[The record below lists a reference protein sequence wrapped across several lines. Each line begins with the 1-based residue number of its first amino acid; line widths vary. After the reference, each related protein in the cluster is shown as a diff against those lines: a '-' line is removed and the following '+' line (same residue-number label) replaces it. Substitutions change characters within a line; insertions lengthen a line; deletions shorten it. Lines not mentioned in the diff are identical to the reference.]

1 MMIRENEQGDVLMRI
16 KCQKSELQRSVN
28 IVSKAVAVKS
38 PVYILEG
45 ILLSTEENSLVLYGS
60 DDTLSIK
67 NAAKANIIEEGRL
80 VLPAKLLSE
89 ILAKFAD
96 CELTMYTQDNNVVM
110 ECGHS
115 KTTLCYMDADNYP
128 DFTEYDTT
136 NAIKIYSKDMVSMID
151 QTVFATSVSEDK
163 PILTGILVEIE
174 EKSTRMVA
182 LDGYRL
188 AIREEAIESQV
199 GHKEVIV
206 PSKSMREA
214 ARILPAD
221 DTDVKLFFG
230 DRMMSII
237 CGDTQINT
245 RVLQGDYIKYKNIIP
260 DNFQTR
266 FIVDRLE
273 LYNSLDRA
281 SILARQTKTNV
292 VNMNIEG
299 EVLTITSNS
308 EVGKAREELPISIT
322 GKNLDISFNS
332 RYLLDVLKA
341 VEDDEIVFDLNT
353 AISPCVIRPV
363 SGGSY
368 LYMVLP
374 VKTNNAI

>member
-1 MMIRENEQGDVLMRI
+1 MRI

-45 ILLSTEENSLVLYGS
+45 ILLSTEDNRLVLYGS
-60 DDTLSIK
+60 DDTLSIR
-67 NAAKANIIEEGRL
+67 NGAKADIIEEGKI

-128 DFTEYDTT
+128 DFPQYDTT
-136 NAIKIYSKDMVSMID
+136 NAIRMFSKDMVSMID

-188 AIREEAIESQV
+188 AIREESIESQV

-221 DTDVKLFFG
+221 ESDVKLFFG

-260 DNFQTR
+260 DSFQTR
-266 FIVDRLE
+266 FIVDRSE

-281 SILARQTKTNV
+281 SIMARQTKTNV
-292 VNMNIEG
+292 VNLNIDG

-308 EVGKAREELPISIT
+308 EVGKAREELPISLT